1 MVRDVARILNDMHVF
16 VLPTWYREGVPHATL
31 EALSMGRVVITT
43 NSVGAKECVRLTE
56 QGEAQRDADE
66 ALMEG
71 ENGFLTRTQDVDA
84 VAEAMRRCLRDRKAL
99 IIMGAASRRLA
110 EEVFDVRIVNDI
122 ILRAMELRGAAPNRI
137 KSALR
142 AQTLTTP
149 LPHGS

>member
-1 MVRDVARILNDMHVF
+1 
-16 VLPTWYREGVPHATL
+16 
-31 EALSMGRVVITT
+31 
-43 NSVGAKECVRLTE
+43 
-56 QGEAQRDADE
+56 
-66 ALMEG
+66 MEG

-84 VAEAMRRCLRDRKAL
+84 VAEAMRRCLRDRKEL
-99 IIMGAASRRLA
+99 ITMGAASRRLA

-149 LPHGS
+149 LPPGS